1 MADRTKTLLFAYTTV
16 LLALVYVPIVMVV
29 VLSFNS
35 SQNIG
40 LPITGFST
48 TWYSGEVAFQGVS
61 GFFNDQ
67 QAVGAL
73 GNSALRDSFELLHP
87 GHTRLAR

>member
-1 MADRTKTLLFAYTTV
+1 VIGLADRTKTLLFAYTTV

-29 VLSFNS
+29 LLSFNS

-48 TWYSGEVAFQGVS
+48 TWYSGE
-61 GFFNDQ
+61 
-67 QAVGAL
+67 
-73 GNSALRDSFELLHP
+73 LLHP
-87 GHTRLAR
+87 GHTRRAR